1 MKNKKLETKKLE
13 TKKKNLE
20 TIAAL
25 LTWISLSWTVVILLV
40 GGRAPS
46 LDTVLWV
53 ASAGLLFG
61 GLIALDIWRNA
72 KSRRDPVSP
81 DRLTPTARLDSFAAP
96 RPPSYPGV
104 WG

>member
-1 MKNKKLETKKLE
+1 VKNKKLETKKLE

-20 TIAAL
+20 TIDAL
-25 LTWISLSWTVVILLV
+25 LTWISISWTVVILLV

-72 KSRRDPVSP
+72 KSRRDPVSL
-81 DRLTPTARLDSFAAP
+81 DRLTPTARLGSFAAP